1 MRLSVF
7 CSPRVSTTGYVV
19 LMALALCIAPC
30 PNAAAAPVFQDIE
43 SILER
48 RDAPEGVVIE
58 IVSGDR
64 DLLDE
69 AMPLARDYVTRLR
82 ARFPDL
88 EIAVVTHGKEQF
100 ALTREHKQDHEQAHA
115 TVKELVS
122 IAKVPVHICETYAGM
137 NQIDASQFPDYV
149 DVAPSGPAQINNYR
163 ELGYLVVRITGMD

>member
-1 MRLSVF
+1 MLVKGALLIALFLSCV
-7 CSPRVSTTGYVV
+7 PL
-19 LMALALCIAPC
+19 LMAVGG
-30 PNAAAAPVFQDIE
+30 PVFYDIDD
-43 SILER
+43 ILER
-48 RDAPEGVVIE
+48 RSAPDGVVIE

-64 DLLDE
+64 DLLDD

-88 EIAVVTHGKEQF
+88 EIAVVTHGNEQF
-100 ALTREHKQDHEQAHA
+100 ALTKDRKQDHEAAHK

-163 ELGYLVVRITGMD
+163 ELGYLLVKITDVD